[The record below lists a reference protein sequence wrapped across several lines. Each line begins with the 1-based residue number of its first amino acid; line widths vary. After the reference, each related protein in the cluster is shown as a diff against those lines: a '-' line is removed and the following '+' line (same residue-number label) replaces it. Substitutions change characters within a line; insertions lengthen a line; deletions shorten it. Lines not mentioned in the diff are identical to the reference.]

1 MITINGLQ
9 YHTEKRQHKTTYDP
23 LRTVNRGLSGKSI
36 VQEFAGSIKRLE
48 AVILVYLDGQ
58 APNTSMG
65 ELSDLEAAF
74 DAVPVSVTDAAGT
87 RNMIFTGV
95 LDLSRQFSL
104 VDQTAPFAVP
114 ISLEEYVS

>member
-1 MITINGLQ
+1 MITINGKQ
-9 YHTEKRQHKTTYDP
+9 YHTEKRQITNSYDP
-23 LRTVNRGLSGKSI
+23 LRTVTRGLSNKSI

-48 AVILVYLDGQ
+48 AVVLVYLDGH

-74 DAVPVSVTDAAGT
+74 DTVPVSVTDAAGT
-87 RNMIFTGV
+87 RNMVFLGV

-104 VDQTAPFAVP
+104 VDQTAPFAVQ